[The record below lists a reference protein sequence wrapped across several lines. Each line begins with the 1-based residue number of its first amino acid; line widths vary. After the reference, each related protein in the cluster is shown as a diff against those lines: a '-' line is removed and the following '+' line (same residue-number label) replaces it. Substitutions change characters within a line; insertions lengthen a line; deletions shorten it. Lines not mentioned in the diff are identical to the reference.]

1 MDLLE
6 EIESHP
12 LCGDGA
18 MGTLLIDRGVPGEQC
33 VEELCLSRPELIR
46 VIHQEYIAAGARII
60 KTNTFGANQV
70 HLARYGLTRHVN
82 EINWQAGQ
90 LARQS
95 AKGAFVAG
103 SVGPLSVS
111 PATAISQ
118 GIDRE
123 ECFRTQ
129 MGALLDSGVDLIF
142 LETFSD
148 LDELLLALRI
158 KQSLHHCP
166 AICSLAPSAA
176 GQLPNGTSL
185 PDAFARLTTAE
196 ADIVGITC
204 VEPEAT
210 LRLVEGL
217 PDRESIIAAFP
228 NARHGHYH
236 RRGYPNDISPTSFAE
251 VGALIS
257 SRGVRIIGGG
267 YGTTPAHIAALA
279 GAISAERAAQG
290 RL

>member
-6 EIESHP
+6 EIQSQP

-18 MGTLLIDRGVPGEQC
+18 METLLIDRGVPEDQC
-33 VEELCLSRPELIR
+33 VEELCLLRPELIR
-46 VIHQEYIAAGARII
+46 EIHQEYITAGARII
-60 KTNTFGANQV
+60 KTNTFGANQI
-70 HLARYGLTRHVN
+70 HLARYGLAGHVN

-118 GIDRE
+118 GIDPE

-142 LETFSD
+142 LEGFSD

-166 AICSLAPSAA
+166 AICSLALGAE

-185 PDAFARLTTAE
+185 RDAFASLAKAE
-196 ADIVGITC
+196 ADIVGIDC
-204 VEPEAT
+204 MKPEET

-217 PDRESIIAAFP
+217 RDHEWIIAAFP
-228 NARHGHYH
+228 GAGRQRYH
-236 RRGYPNDISPTSFAE
+236 SELYLYDSCPKSFAQLG
-251 VGALIS
+251 VLMS

-279 GAISAERAAQG
+279 EAISAKRTAQG